1 MAIHKR
7 LVDAVEV
14 TENQIHVIR
23 LKDIFDAS
31 TLDEFEKVMN
41 YILARNYY
49 QLVVDLSNV
58 EFISSAGWGA
68 FTAEL
73 RRVRQNQGD
82 IKLAGMNHDVY
93 DVFLLL
99 ELDSF
104 ITAYET
110 VQEAIAAFLS
120 PAAAKGTSFSSQ
132 VEELEAA
139 RPEEFAAESDKSGF
153 GSPSPMFATGESITP
168 DSIPAEPKASI
179 SESELRV
186 FNHGSPAAETDGE
199 EEIGLSKT
207 PQDIKPTPPS
217 GETFFGPTDDAQ
229 DVDDEFETQ
238 DIRDPWLFDEIDT
251 FPEEGD
257 IHGQGVDYQPYSKS
271 SDEISS
277 KRSAFTAGAPI
288 ESPDIYKPAKSE
300 PSAEGSL
307 RERDK
312 PSPPAR
318 IGTDKTKADP
328 AEVMVKPIPGG
339 DENQREVQVKGS
351 ARVAEAAR
359 SSELPTQPVA
369 FDQTALARIQSPP
382 VGLRRPQANSN
393 LLELIRNIVFAHP
406 HYGPTMIRRFLE
418 ARVEPPVQV
427 SRSTVYRY
435 LRGASLNTRQ
445 KRLEYAGYAQ
455 KNAADMAPSVLNR

>member
-1 MAIHKR
+1 LAIHRR
-7 LVDAVEV
+7 LVDVVEV
-14 TENQIHVIR
+14 AENEIHIIR
-23 LKDIFDAS
+23 LRDIFDAS
-31 TLDEFEKVMN
+31 TLDEFEKVIN

-110 VQEAIAAFLS
+110 VHEAVAAFLS
-120 PAAAKGTSFSSQ
+120 PTPAKAAPSSPP
-132 VEELEAA
+132 VEELEGV
-139 RPEEFAAESDKSGF
+139 RSEEFATESGKSGF
-153 GSPSPMFATGESITP
+153 GTPSPIFEASGPGSEIRALTH
-168 DSIPAEPKASI
+168 DSPTAKNDNDE
-179 SESELRV
+179 
-186 FNHGSPAAETDGE
+186 ETN
-199 EEIGLSKT
+199 LSKAPREIKAT
-207 PQDIKPTPPS
+207 PSSP
-217 GETFFGPTDDAQ
+217 EAFFGPTDDAQ
-229 DVDDEFETQ
+229 DAGDEFETQ
-238 DIRDPWLFDEIDT
+238 DIRDPWLLDEIDT
-251 FPEEGD
+251 LPEEGV
-257 IHGQGVDYQPYSKS
+257 INEQEIEYQPYPKTG
-271 SDEISS
+271 EEFSS
-277 KRSAFTAGAPI
+277 KISAFTAGAPI
-288 ESPDIYKPAKSE
+288 EPLNLRKSE
-300 PSAEGSL
+300 KVEPSTDAGT
-307 RERDK
+307 REK
-312 PSPPAR
+312 HAPLPPAR
-318 IGTDKTKADP
+318 IDADRIKADSH
-328 AEVMVKPIPGG
+328 EVMLTPNPRG
-339 DENQREVQVKGS
+339 DEEQTELKVKS
-351 ARVAEAAR
+351 SVRVAETAR
-359 SSELPTQPVA
+359 RGELPTQPVV
-369 FDQTALARIQSPP
+369 FDTTAPRPRQSHT
-382 VGLRRPQANSN
+382 VELRKLQANGN

-455 KNAADMAPSVLNR
+455 KSAADMAPSALSR